1 MTIFQGNRK
10 GKMTIPHAGASG
22 ATRIRAAALVL
33 LAFGLFRCE
42 RTAVY
47 APHPPDSARF
57 RVFHLGTY
65 SSKLD
70 EEKEIEGTIFQTT
83 LSFGLDREGDGFVL
97 KRKLDTMVARGY
109 HKLSMPHEL
118 EKKVE
123 LTLHLDSG
131 LIPTRI
137 DGYDSLKAV
146 LSRIQQKEDYRKQLL
161 LASDTAK
168 YKAQWRDW
176 WRLERFLPAGIK
188 LETWQHLPVE
198 DINKTLETLHI
209 DSARFDGPRPRL
221 KLDCLDYS
229 LYYHRTDS
237 LALLM
242 EQFFFSNIQNRK
254 YRKYGWGPSVVNGI
268 LQYSVERKTGLPC
281 FQSKSETSELEMV
294 LKSDNAKAGVH
305 LYRYEED
312 IYEYK

>member
-1 MTIFQGNRK
+1 MTIL
-10 GKMTIPHAGASG
+10 HAGA
-22 ATRIRAAALVL
+22 RRAAAGTRIAALAVL
-33 LAFGLFRCE
+33 ALGLIHCE

-47 APHPPDSARF
+47 SPKTPDSAHF

-83 LSFGLDREGDGFVL
+83 LSFDLQRAGAGFTL

-118 EKKVE
+118 EKKVD
-123 LTLHLDSG
+123 LTLTLDSG
-131 LIPTRI
+131 LIPVRI
-137 DGYDSLKAV
+137 DGYDSLKPV
-146 LSRIQQKEDYRKQLL
+146 LSRIQQKDDFRKQLL
-161 LASDTAK
+161 LASDPAK
-168 YKAQWRDW
+168 YKAEWRDW
-176 WRLERFLPAGIK
+176 WRMERFLPTGVK
-188 LETWQHLPVE
+188 LEAKQSLPVE
-198 DINKTLETLHI
+198 GLNKGLETLHL

-221 KLDCLDYS
+221 KLNCLDYS

-237 LALLM
+237 LSLLM

-254 YRKYGWGPSVVNGI
+254 YRKYTWGPSVIRGT
-268 LQYSVERKTGLPC
+268 LQYSVERQTGLPC
-281 FQSKSETSELEMV
+281 FQSKSESSDLDLE
-294 LKSDNAKAGVH
+294 LKSEKTSVPVH

-312 IYEYK
+312 IYEH

>member
-1 MTIFQGNRK
+1 M
-10 GKMTIPHAGASG
+10 GKMTIPHAGAL
-22 ATRIRAAALVL
+22 RALCALTAALVL
-33 LAFGLFRCE
+33 SFGLSACE

-47 APHPPDSARF
+47 SPKVPDSARF

-83 LSFGLDREGDGFVL
+83 LSFEMDREGAGFAL
-97 KRKLDTMVARGY
+97 KRKLDTMAARGY

-137 DGYDSLKAV
+137 EGYDSLKAV

-161 LASDTAK
+161 QASDTAK
-168 YKAQWRDW
+168 YQAAWRDW
-176 WRLERFLPAGIK
+176 WRLERFLPTGVK
-188 LETWQHLPVE
+188 LEAWQKLPVE
-198 DINKTLETLHI
+198 AVNKTLETLQL

-254 YRKYGWGPSVVNGI
+254 YRKYSWGPSVVNGT

-281 FQSKSETSELEMV
+281 FQSKSETSDLEVEL
-294 LKSDNAKAGVH
+294 KADKAKAPVH

-312 IYEYK
+312 IYEYR

>member
-1 MTIFQGNRK
+1 M
-10 GKMTIPHAGASG
+10 GKMTIRQSG
-22 ATRIRAAALVL
+22 AFGTTRVRGVQGVRTAALVL
-33 LAFGLFRCE
+33 LALGLFRCE

-47 APHPPDSARF
+47 APKSPESSRF
-57 RVFHLGTY
+57 RVHHLGTY

-83 LSFGLDREGDGFVL
+83 LAYELGREGAGFVL
-97 KRKLDTMVARGY
+97 HRKLDTMMARGY

-131 LIPTRI
+131 FIPTRI
-137 DGYDSLKAV
+137 DGYDSLKPV
-146 LSRIQQKEDYRKQLL
+146 LSRIQQKEGYRKQLL

-168 YKAQWRDW
+168 YKSQWRDW
-176 WRLERFLPAGIK
+176 WRLERFLPTGTR
-188 LETWQHLPVE
+188 LEARQALPV
-198 DINKTLETLHI
+198 DAINKTLETLHI

-254 YRKYGWGPSVVNGI
+254 YRKYDWGPSVVNGT

-281 FQSKSETSELEMV
+281 FQSKSETSDLEME
-294 LKSDNAKAGVH
+294 LKTDKAKAPVH

-312 IYEYK
+312 IYEYR